1 VAASVELDTARFV
14 ADMRRF
20 GAGMERVANTEPA
33 RAAANTA
40 GKLRQRLPRR
50 TGRLAGSV
58 HTTDET
64 GGAGVSYGAGV
75 PYARYI
81 DRRTGAV
88 DAATAGAGPA
98 FALACAVAT
107 AREVGNV

>member
-1 VAASVELDTARFV
+1 MAASVELDTARFL
-14 ADMRRF
+14 ADMARF
-20 GAGMERVANTEPA
+20 ARGMERVANTEPA
-33 RAAANTA
+33 RAATSTA
-40 GKLRQRLPRR
+40 GKLRTRLPRR

-58 HTTDET
+58 HTTDEHN
-64 GGAGVSYGAGV
+64 GAGVSYGAGV

-98 FALACAVAT
+98 FYLACAAAT
-107 AREVGNV
+107 SREVGSV